1 VRTSFVVVP
10 GGVLLAFVPFF
21 IRELQE
27 QNEGVSLT
35 LTVTLLAALPW
46 FVTSA
51 DVCII
56 ALAATCETRPVTASA
71 TFFVSPMSV
80 A

>member
-1 VRTSFVVVP
+1 LVVIEFHQEIYIRRKTRGALRSF
-10 GGVLLAFVPFF
+10 
-21 IRELQE
+21 
-27 QNEGVSLT
+27 SLT

-56 ALAATCETRPVTASA
+56 ALAATCETRPVAASA
-71 TFFVSPMSV
+71 TLFVSPMSV